1 MQISGESRSITRIIA
16 AASPDKVNDFP
27 AIFITLEFGSVLF
40 LFVFVIYSGRDMKD
54 SLCVGSFILEK
65 ERVIWDSTRQVTM
78 DSSYV
83 DLIDWTKVDHVG

>member
-1 MQISGESRSITRIIA
+1 
-16 AASPDKVNDFP
+16 
-27 AIFITLEFGSVLF
+27 
-40 LFVFVIYSGRDMKD
+40 MKD